1 MAFGMENMSTPAR
14 WATVIGGGM
23 ATGYVLYARHKKT
36 GAWNPFSAG
45 TPAADNATPDA
56 SVASAV
62 PVSPSLGSDSGGGTG
77 MLAAVPTTGAS
88 ADLSTSSPYT
98 LNATYPSTQ
107 QWAQAAQAGLT
118 SIGYDPQTVGQA
130 LGDYVSQTPLDAS
143 EESIVRTAVAEYGTP
158 TGPNGMPLQILA
170 KPAVAPI
177 TSTGGSA
184 PSIKPAQPAA
194 VPKST
199 ILTGGHVVSSHPS
212 HAEVAWTIRQASP
225 HTARLMV
232 VITGY
237 RKKDQVRYIP
247 ATATTASFSDLAP
260 KHTYTVSVTP
270 LGKDGQ
276 ADGGPNH
283 IDLVTSAK

>member
-1 MAFGMENMSTPAR
+1 MAKPLSGMSTPAR

-36 GAWNPFSAG
+36 GTWNPFSAG
-45 TPAADNATPDA
+45 TPASDNATPDA
-56 SVASAV
+56 SVATS
-62 PVSPSLGSDSGGGTG
+62 SPDLGSDAGGGTG
-77 MLAAVPTTGAS
+77 VLASVPVTGAS

-118 SIGYDPQTVGQA
+118 SIGYDPQAVGQA

-158 TGPNGMPLQILA
+158 NSPNGMPLQILS
-170 KPAVAPI
+170 KPAVTPI

-184 PSIKPAQPAA
+184 PSIKPPTPV

-199 ILTGGHVVSSHPS
+199 ILTGGHVVSSHPGS
-212 HAEVAWTIRQASP
+212 AKVAWTVEQASP
-225 HTARLMV
+225 DTNRIKV
-232 VITGY
+232 VVNGY
-237 RKKDQVRYIP
+237 RKQNQTRYVS
-247 ATATTASFSDLAP
+247 ATATSASFSDLAP

-270 LGKDGQ
+270 VGKDGQ
-276 ADGGPNH
+276 ATGGPNH
-283 IDLVTSAK
+283 IDLVTSSK